1 MLLSLC
7 VFSSSPEDFHFLS
20 CCCNFSCCHF
30 PTCILT
36 RMSRS
41 CLPCIYFFLSP
52 TVIHSFANNV
62 KDDLSFFK
70 VHMNSLQTMHLNSCN
85 NIISRGSWGR
95 SLFLWPI
102 VVLLILDLWFQ
113 MGRREGA
120 SIDHF
125 TWKLVMHFHT
135 NVVIKTLIKCC
146 KRCWRL
152 FV

>member
-7 VFSSSPEDFHFLS
+7 VFSPSPEDFHFLT
-20 CCCNFSCCHF
+20 CCCNFSYCHF

-41 CLPCIYFFLSP
+41 CLPCIYFSLPQLFTALQI
-52 TVIHSFANNV
+52 VRKMIY
-62 KDDLSFFK
+62 LFK
-70 VHMNSLQTMHLNSCN
+70 VFMNSLQTMHLNSCN
-85 NIISRGSWGR
+85 SIISRGSWER

-102 VVLLILDLWFQ
+102 VVPLILDLWFQ
-113 MGRREGA
+113 MGRWEGG

-125 TWKLVMHFHT
+125 TWKLVMHLHT
-135 NVVIKTLIKCC
+135 NMVIKTLIKCC